1 MKYYDAW
8 GTEFAYNHMSA
19 GWSWAFD
26 TPFDWFK
33 QNASRL
39 GGTNQN
45 MVIQWPKRIKDKG
58 GLREQF
64 IHVIDIVPTLLEV
77 TGIPAPEYV
86 DGIKTESPSKAPAS
100 PTPSMRR
107 TPRHRAGTKRSTSR

>member
-1 MKYYDAW
+1 
-8 GTEFAYNHMSA
+8 MSA

-45 MVIQWPKRIKDKG
+45 MVISWPKRIKDKG

-64 IHVIDIVPTLLEV
+64 MHVIDIVPTLLEV
-77 TGIPAPEYV
+77 TGIPAPEYCGRHQAEA
-86 DGIKTESPSKAPAS
+86 DRGHQLRLHL
-100 PTPSMRR
+100 RR
-107 TPRHRAGTKRSTSR
+107 EERRKSRPVTIRSTSR